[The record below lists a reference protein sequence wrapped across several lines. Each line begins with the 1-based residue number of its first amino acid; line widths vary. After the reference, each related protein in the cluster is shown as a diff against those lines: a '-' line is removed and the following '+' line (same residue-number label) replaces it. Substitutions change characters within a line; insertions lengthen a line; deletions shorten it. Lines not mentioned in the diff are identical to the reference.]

1 MTIFERLVKHF
12 GTQDK
17 TAISLGVKQGTVSGW
32 IRGEHGMSAIT
43 AIRAEQVTNG
53 AFRAVELCPALK
65 RAEAA

>member
-17 TAISLGVKQGTVSGW
+17 AAVALGVKQGTVSGW

-43 AIRAEQVTNG
+43 AIRAEQVTCG